1 MATRIP
7 LVTAS
12 PEDKNA
18 FLFQINTSLITLDAL
33 TQLNLVNNVPPSTGQ
48 AAKQGEL
55 RVHTDGDYVNLF
67 INAINTSKRLTWKRV
82 WLRDVVEPSTVSD
95 NDLWAYDS
103 TSGQWIPQ
111 SAASAGVASSSRA
124 INTTSPLSGGG
135 DLSADRTLVVGGLAS
150 LGTANYV
157 VGANSG
163 ATAWEYKQILGVA
176 NETDVTHAAN
186 SITIGL
192 VNPLVVTKGGTG
204 LSTVAINSLLYASAL
219 DTLAAITPAASSV
232 LVSNGSNVPSWA
244 TDIPTAVTIG
254 AAYIYRAGGTDLP
267 PTDGGSGASTLTGIL
282 LGNGTSA
289 FTGIT
294 TSAGIAG
301 AISDETGSGA
311 LVFGTSPGFT
321 TAANPVSNDGATLGT
336 TALGWSDLY
345 IASGGVIDWANGG
358 VTLTHAVD
366 YLTLG
371 GGHFFVSQTG
381 DAVLGVTGTTA
392 AILRMTD
399 SGGGTDA
406 KNGQWVYDGSQ
417 PALVFQFLNDALGA
431 TTYPLKVFPASITP
445 GLNDTAALGT
455 TALMWSDLY
464 LASGALIDF
473 NNGDIVL
480 THSSN
485 SLTLSGGALYVNSAT
500 ELLFGL
506 TSNTA
511 AVMRMTD
518 SGAGTDAKNGDWVYD
533 GGALLFRFLNDALAA
548 TNYTLKIFPTAVT
561 PGLNDVASL
570 GTTALM
576 WSDLFLA
583 NLGVINF
590 SNGNVTLT
598 HSAGQLALSG
608 ILKFAGTNTT
618 GAGTALLGTNSPA
631 ATVSAPYTWVQVTTA
646 DGSTGYIPVW
656 K

>member
-1 MATRIP
+1 
-7 LVTAS
+7 
-12 PEDKNA
+12 
-18 FLFQINTSLITLDAL
+18 
-33 TQLNLVNNVPPSTGQ
+33 
-48 AAKQGEL
+48 
-55 RVHTDGDYVNLF
+55 
-67 INAINTSKRLTWKRV
+67 
-82 WLRDVVEPSTVSD
+82 
-95 NDLWAYDS
+95 
-103 TSGQWIPQ
+103 
-111 SAASAGVASSSRA
+111 
-124 INTTSPLSGGG
+124 
-135 DLSADRTLVVGGLAS
+135 
-150 LGTANYV
+150 
-157 VGANSG
+157 
-163 ATAWEYKQILGVA
+163 
-176 NETDVTHAAN
+176 
-186 SITIGL
+186 
-192 VNPLVVTKGGTG
+192 
-204 LSTVAINSLLYASAL
+204 
-219 DTLAAITPAASSV
+219 
-232 LVSNGSNVPSWA
+232 
-244 TDIPTAVTIG
+244 
-254 AAYIYRAGGTDLP
+254 
-267 PTDGGSGASTLTGIL
+267 
-282 LGNGTSA
+282 
-289 FTGIT
+289 
-294 TSAGIAG
+294 
-301 AISDETGSGA
+301 
-311 LVFGTSPGFT
+311 VFGTSPGFT
-321 TAANPVSNDGATLGT
+321 TAANPVSNDGAALGT

>member
-294 TSAGIAG
+294 TSAG